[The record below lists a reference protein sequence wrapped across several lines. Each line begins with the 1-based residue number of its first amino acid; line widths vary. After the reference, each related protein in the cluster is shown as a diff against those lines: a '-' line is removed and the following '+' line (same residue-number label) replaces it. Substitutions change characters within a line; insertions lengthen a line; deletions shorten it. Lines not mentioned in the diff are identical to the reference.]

1 MSKAINPVL
10 RAAAAAARSCASR
23 LGTRFTTEASHS
35 LACPWPPPASP
46 QSAASAAFRAASRA
60 CRCAAWCD
68 AGPCAYAEGRAG
80 GAPPSLPAAT
90 EGPTSATA
98 AARAPTLAANCT
110 NTSSSDVPSARALPP
125 ALPLAWLSGV
135 AGRLMKL
142 PEGRD
147 PEDDAL
153 ALPGVY
159 T

>member
-1 MSKAINPVL
+1 MAPDLPESFWLGFGHRSIDNL
-10 RAAAAAARSCASR
+10 LGRTRARRTARER
-23 LGTRFTTEASHS
+23 RPTETT
-35 LACPWPPPASP
+35 LP
-46 QSAASAAFRAASRA
+46 
-60 CRCAAWCD
+60 
-68 AGPCAYAEGRAG
+68 
-80 GAPPSLPAAT
+80 LPAAT

>member
-1 MSKAINPVL
+1 ML
-10 RAAAAAARSCASR
+10 
-23 LGTRFTTEASHS
+23 L
-35 LACPWPPPASP
+35 L
-46 QSAASAAFRAASRA
+46 
-60 CRCAAWCD
+60 
-68 AGPCAYAEGRAG
+68 PCALVR
-80 GAPPSLPAAT
+80 PAH
-90 EGPTSATA
+90 
-98 AARAPTLAANCT
+98 LALI
-110 NTSSSDVPSARALPP
+110 VLLPP